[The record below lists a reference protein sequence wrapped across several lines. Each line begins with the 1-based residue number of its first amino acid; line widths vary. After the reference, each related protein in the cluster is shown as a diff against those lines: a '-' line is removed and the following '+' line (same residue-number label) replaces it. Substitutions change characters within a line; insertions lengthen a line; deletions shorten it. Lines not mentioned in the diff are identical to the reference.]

1 MHCWT
6 SFTSSEYW
14 CKIQRQRQDC
24 KLESPSISRAWKHL
38 HTWCWVLPQLPKLH
52 LNFTLEASPR
62 KTYSS
67 SDLCFL
73 SVGDTKHRAGCS
85 RALSAALLITGRTKE
100 REAVQLIHDHL
111 QLILRCVIGTTK
123 TLHTFHAL
131 QGCMF
136 HHLSHW
142 WFAGFTLL
150 SIRNS
155 AEEQKYPLFSEYK
168 ISSVCV
174 CTHFIH
180 RLYFLS
186 NDLWVSLVSWNWVLF
201 ACSQLPFLPLS
212 SKESLLKWLL
222 WTLSRSPEGWYRKQR
237 VSFLY
242 KLLGC
247 SHNSL
252 KFICPQQPA
261 IGQKINGLS
270 RDQAKHN

>member
-1 MHCWT
+1 MT
-6 SFTSSEYW
+6 ISNSSW
-14 CKIQRQRQDC
+14 DVL
-24 KLESPSISRAWKHL
+24 LEPQNPSTHFVPCR
-38 HTWCWVLPQLPKLH
+38 
-52 LNFTLEASPR
+52 
-62 KTYSS
+62 
-67 SDLCFL
+67 D
-73 SVGDTKHRAGCS
+73 GCS
-85 RALSAALLITGRTKE
+85 TPCLTDGLQDLPCYQSEIAQGGRNTHYFRSTKYLLR
-100 REAVQLIHDHL
+100 
-111 QLILRCVIGTTK
+111 
-123 TLHTFHAL
+123 
-131 QGCMF
+131 
-136 HHLSHW
+136 
-142 WFAGFTLL
+142 
-150 SIRNS
+150 
-155 AEEQKYPLFSEYK
+155 
-168 ISSVCV
+168 VCA
-174 CTHFIH
+174 HFIH

-247 SHNSL
+247 SHNRL